1 MENLQVAFKMHK
13 SAEHGKEGDSFLYR
27 DNLFMVAEGVGGE
40 YVSEIAQQ
48 RACRIIPE
56 SFFKHLPEVESPGYA
71 IIHALRKAN
80 EEILNE
86 RSKLGR
92 KMAVSVSVVYVRDR
106 VMYFTHLG
114 DSRIY
119 CLQDGELNQLTRDHT
134 LKEEDGFE
142 KDRFRDPRLMK
153 ALTEGLGIHQ
163 IPSIK
168 VKKIPL
174 HQKDLILMT
183 TEGLTTHVSNREIL
197 DLSSKTKDL
206 EKLCSRLI
214 DLANKKGGDGDMTVG
229 ALMVG
234 IPSKKRQNI
243 IITYSVLAL
252 LILSVLAGYA
262 LKNGGSK
269 TDKEEPKAQQ
279 PIQEKTIPKKET
291 KTDEKIIRPPDNQV
305 KDVQPLK
312 EAVDQPP
319 EASLEDKID
328 ALIGDWKVAWENTV
342 GEKSNMDNYIS
353 FYSDD
358 FNSKGL
364 DKNGWKHDKESKR
377 KNKLWIRIELSDI
390 KISELKNGNQIEVRF
405 LQGYKSSNYSEKTR
419 KLLILNKEE
428 TGWKI
433 VAERTY

>member
-1 MENLQVAFKMHK
+1 MEKLQVAFKMHK
-13 SAEHGKEGDSFLYR
+13 GAEHGKEGDSFLYR
-27 DNLFMVAEGVGGE
+27 DNLFIVAEGVGGE

-56 SFFKHLPEVESPGYA
+56 SFFKHLSEVQSPGYA

-80 EEILNE
+80 EGILNE
-86 RSKLGR
+86 REKLGR

-119 CLQDGELNQLTRDHT
+119 CLQDGELSQLTRDHT
-134 LKEEDGFE
+134 LKEEDAFE

-163 IPSIK
+163 LPSIK
-168 VKKIPL
+168 VKKFPL
-174 HQKDLILMT
+174 QQKDLILMT

-197 DLSSKTKDL
+197 DLSSKTNNL

-214 DLANKKGGDGDMTVG
+214 DLANKKGGNGDMTVG
-229 ALMVG
+229 ALRVG
-234 IPSKKRQNI
+234 EPSKKRRNI
-243 IITYSVLAL
+243 IITYSALSL
-252 LILSVLAGYA
+252 LILLVVAGYA
-262 LKNGGSK
+262 LKYGGSRTVEDHAK
-269 TDKEEPKAQQ
+269 VEQ
-279 PIQEKTIPKKET
+279 PIQGRSVPKKET
-291 KTDEKIIRPPDNQV
+291 KTDKGIIRPPDNQV
-305 KDVQPLK
+305 KDVQTLQ
-312 EAVDQPP
+312 EEGEQPP
-319 EASLEDKID
+319 EASLDDKIY
-328 ALIGDWKVAWENTV
+328 AFIGDWKAAWENTV

-364 DKNGWKHDKESKR
+364 DKNGWKQDKGSKG

-390 KISELKNGNQIEVRF
+390 KISELKDGNQIEVRF
-405 LQGYKSSNYSEKTR
+405 LQGYKSSNYLEKTR
-419 KLLILNKEE
+419 KLLVLNKEE

-433 VAERTY
+433 VTERTY

>member
-1 MENLQVAFKMHK
+1 MVDLQVAFKMHK
-13 SAEHGKEGDSFLYR
+13 GTENGKEGDSFLYR
-27 DNLFMVAEGVGGE
+27 DNLFIVAEGVGGE

-48 RACRIIPE
+48 RACQIIPE

-80 EEILNE
+80 EGIHKE
-86 RSKLGR
+86 RGKLGR

-163 IPSIK
+163 LPSIK
-168 VKKIPL
+168 VKKFPL

-183 TEGLTTHVSNREIL
+183 TEGLTTHVSNREIS
-197 DLSSKTKDL
+197 DLSSKTGDL
-206 EKLCSRLI
+206 EKLCRQLI

-229 ALMVG
+229 ALRVG
-234 IPSKKRQNI
+234 KPSKKRQNR
-243 IITYSVLAL
+243 IITYSALSL
-252 LILSVLAGYA
+252 LILLVLGGYV
-262 LKNGGSK
+262 LKNGGSS

-291 KTDEKIIRPPDNQV
+291 KTDKKIISPPDNQI

-312 EAVDQPP
+312 EAVEQPP
-319 EASLEDKID
+319 EASLDDKIH
-328 ALIGDWKVAWENTV
+328 ALIVDWKVAWENTV
-342 GEKSNMDNYIS
+342 GEKSNMDT
-353 FYSDD
+353 
-358 FNSKGL
+358 L
-364 DKNGWKHDKESKR
+364 
-377 KNKLWIRIELSDI
+377 LSG
-390 KISELKNGNQIEVRF
+390 KISR
-405 LQGYKSSNYSEKTR
+405 R
-419 KLLILNKEE
+419 LI
-428 TGWKI
+428 
-433 VAERTY
+433 